1 MEFNIRNTSICSTI
15 IYFYYYCAGSYYTP
29 PPTAQDFSRDVVF
42 VGFSFSATSSVSD
55 HLHLLQHY
63 NACSGSGAVTFS
75 HATLQHLLHNL
86 CSDWQASINLARL
99 CSIIISPAIQLD
111 STQQGSWHCEA
122 SQRKF
127 PLSWQGGSLLLQ

>member
-1 MEFNIRNTSICSTI
+1 MWSFTLEALPYAQQSFIFIIIVQCHITSLHLLHKIS
-15 IYFYYYCAGSYYTP
+15 AGI
-29 PPTAQDFSRDVVF
+29 F

-55 HLHLLQHY
+55 YLHLLQHY

-86 CSDWQASINLARL
+86 CSDWQASINLPRL